1 MDTPNHFENAK
12 IRTTLKATDDLAR
25 ELPVSDTAGTPKKN
39 KQVGLFYFTWLGEH
53 DYNDGDPTRFA
64 PPLDVTKILAAD
76 PAAGYKP
83 SSGVWGKTGVMHHW
97 GEPLFGYYH
106 SRDEWVMRRH
116 VEMLTHADIDFL
128 ILDATNTLIYEEN
141 AKMLLRLTDF
151 YRDEGWNT
159 PKVAFYT
166 NTKSGETVEKLYKAI
181 YKPGY
186 MANSWYRLSGK
197 PLVIADSKDCSPEML
212 EFFTIRE
219 AQWPNEPAKASGG
232 WPWMDFERPQRVF
245 CDAEG
250 NPEIINVSVAQHPQI
265 FHGDSAMYGE
275 KANWGRSY
283 HDGKA
288 DLFKKSYVYGFNF
301 AEQWEH
307 AIKCDTP
314 FVFVTGWN
322 EWIMGRWAGS
332 RPERPIGFVDCA
344 NVEYSRDC
352 EPMRGGYFDNYYMQL
367 ISYVRKYKGVKPI
380 TAETAKKTIDI
391 RGDFSLWNSVETE
404 YRDFSGGAL
413 PRFCAGYGEIY
424 EDAGGNN
431 EVILSKCAH
440 DEENIYFYARTS
452 KPVTPPVYASGT
464 WLHLYLKTN
473 TNDGQNAKTGYGY
486 IANYFAFSE
495 NITSL
500 AGFADGEFEI
510 ISDLAYKCEGSEF
523 MVSVPKEKIGL
534 SGKDCF
540 EIEFKWADGKTR
552 FVTAED
558 FYTKGDCAPI
568 GRLNFVF
575 RAE

>member
-1 MDTPNHFENAK
+1 MDKK
-12 IRTTLKATDDLAR
+12 IQTTLKAADDLSR
-25 ELPVSDTAGTPKKN
+25 ELPDSDTVGKPKQN

-53 DYNDGDPTRFA
+53 DYNDGDRTRFA

-76 PAAGYKP
+76 PNAGYNLN
-83 SSGVWGKTGVMHHW
+83 SSVWGAHGVMHHW

-116 VEMLTHADIDFL
+116 IEMLTHADIDFL

-141 AKMLLRLTDF
+141 AKMLLRLVDF
-151 YRDEGWNT
+151 YRDEGQNT

-166 NTKSGETVEKLYKAI
+166 NTKSGQTAEKLYKAI
-181 YKPGY
+181 YEPRY
-186 MANSWYRLSGK
+186 MPNSWYHLDGK
-197 PLVIADSKDCSPEML
+197 PLIIANSKDCSSEIRS
-212 EFFTIRE
+212 FFTIRE
-219 AQWPNEPAKASGG
+219 AQWPNEPAKHSG
-232 WPWMDFERPQRVF
+232 WPWMDFERPQRIF
-245 CDAEG
+245 CDENG

-283 HDGKA
+283 HDGRA
-288 DLFKKSYVYGFNF
+288 DLFEKSYAYGFNF

-380 TAETAKKTIDI
+380 SPESSKLTIDI
-391 RGDFSLWNSVETE
+391 SGEFDQWDAAEIE
-404 YRDFSGGAL
+404 YRDFSNGAM
-413 PRFCAGYGEIY
+413 PRHSTGYGGIY
-424 EDAGGNN
+424 EDATGNN
-431 EVILSKCAH
+431 EIIRSKCAH
-440 DEENIYFYARTS
+440 DDSNIYFYAKVS
-452 KPVTPPVYASGT
+452 KDITPPEYAGGT
-464 WLHLYLKTN
+464 WLNLYLKTKSKN
-473 TNDGQNAKTGYGY
+473 NYDFV
-486 IANYFAFSE
+486 ANYFAMSE

-500 AGFADGEFEI
+500 AKFTNGEFDI
-510 ISDLAYKCEGSEF
+510 MAMLPYKCAGSEF
-523 MVSVPKEKIGL
+523 MMSIPKEKIGL
-534 SGKDCF
+534 EGKEEF

-552 FVTAED
+552 FISTED

-568 GRLNFVF
+568 GRLNYVF
-575 RAE
+575 KATCKV